1 MNSGTERITGTI
13 SLPTDAADRVSEA
26 RLWQR
31 HMEMAKLGA
40 IPDNGVNR
48 QALSDEDIAA
58 RRLLIGWARARGF
71 TIAQDGIGN
80 LFVRRPGRDP
90 DAAPV
95 VTGSHLDSQP
105 RGGRFDG
112 AYGVLAGLEALEA
125 LDDARMATERPIEVV
140 AWTNEEGGRF
150 APGAMGSMVFT
161 GTRKLADCLA
171 IADGEGLR
179 LEDALAATLA
189 ATPVDETRDFN
200 FPIAAYIEAHIEQ
213 GPRLEAEGV
222 PIGVVT
228 GIQGSRWFEVEVLGE
243 GAHAGTAPLK
253 TRRDALQGALAVVH
267 ALNQVMADDSD
278 TVRFTV
284 GRFEVTPN
292 SPNTVAHRVLFTIDL
307 RHPEAEVL
315 QHLGDRVRA
324 TCEAAA
330 GRCEVRL
337 RETFHQNPCVFDAAV
352 QRAIS
357 ESARELALP
366 AIHMPSG
373 AFHDAQFLNDVCPS
387 GMIFV
392 PCEGGISHNPAENAR
407 AEDLAAGTRVLVQ
420 TLIRLA
426 GGIQA

>member
-1 MNSGTERITGTI
+1 MNRSAAPAS
-13 SLPTDAADRVSEA
+13 SLPTHVADRVSEA

-40 IPDNGVNR
+40 VPDNGVTR
-48 QALSDEDIAA
+48 QALTDEDIAA
-58 RRLLIGWARARGF
+58 RCLLIGWARARGF
-71 TIAQDGIGN
+71 TIAQDAIGN
-80 LFVRRPGRDP
+80 LFVRRAGRDSS
-90 DAAPV
+90 AAPV
-95 VTGSHLDSQP
+95 LTGSHLDSQP
-105 RGGRFDG
+105 SGGRFDG
-112 AYGVLAGLEALEA
+112 TYGVLAGLEALEA
-125 LDDARMATERPIEVV
+125 LEDAGMETERPIEVV

-161 GTRKLADCLA
+161 GTRNLADYLA
-171 IADGEGLR
+171 ITDGDGVR
-179 LEDALAATLA
+179 LEDALAATLV

-228 GIQGSRWFEVEVLGE
+228 GIQGSRWFEVEILGE
-243 GAHAGTAPLK
+243 SAHAGATPLK
-253 TRRDALQGALAVVH
+253 TRRDALQGAVAAIQ
-267 ALNQVMADDSD
+267 ALNLFMADDSD

-292 SPNTVAHRVLFTIDL
+292 SPNTVANRVLFTIDL
-307 RHPEAEVL
+307 RHPEAKVL
-315 QHLGDRVRA
+315 QQLGDAVHA
-324 TCEAAA
+324 ICEAAVD
-330 GRCEVRL
+330 RCEVHL
-337 RETFHQNPCVFDAAV
+337 RETFHREPCVFDAAV

-357 ESARELALP
+357 ESVQDLALP
-366 AIHMPSG
+366 AIQMPSG

-392 PCEGGISHNPAENAR
+392 PCEEGISHNPAEYAR
-407 AEDLAAGTRVLVQ
+407 PEDLAAGTRVLVQ

-426 GGIQA
+426 GGIQT